1 MIVVDTN
8 VISEPFKREPDARVL
23 EWLDRQAPATLYLA
37 TMTLAEIMT
46 GIATAP
52 PGRFKVALQ
61 SGMAELFERLFV
73 GRILAFDEAA
83 AHAYARIQAMAKQRG
98 QHIGVADGQIAAIAM
113 QHGFAVASRDIAPY
127 HAAGLT
133 VINPWQT

>member
-8 VISEPFKREPDARVL
+8 VISEPFKRQPDARVL
-23 EWLDRQAPATLYLA
+23 AWLDSQAPATLYLA

-52 PGRFKVALQ
+52 PGRFKSALQ
-61 SGMAELFERLFV
+61 SGMAELFERLFA
-73 GRILAFDEAA
+73 GRILPFDEAA
-83 AHAYARIQAMAKQRG
+83 AHAYARIQAAAKQRG

-113 QHGFAVASRDIAPY
+113 QHGFAVASRDSAPY
-127 HAAGLT
+127 HAAGLA
-133 VINPWQT
+133 VINPWQL